1 MILGQ
6 IRLHPF
12 GGASDRSVTFTPGL
26 NVVLGPNEA
35 GKSTLVAA
43 LRAALFRTTQLT
55 AVRFRNEMQSY
66 LPVTGGDTLRVT
78 LRFAVDG
85 QTYMLEKA
93 WGASRSSRL
102 SLPGGGELTGPE
114 MVENRL
120 AGFLQFGEGTYNYVL
135 ITYQSH
141 LAGTVE
147 ELRENPL
154 QSTEVLTSLLQ
165 RSIFQSDGVSVERL
179 RMLVK
184 QREEEYFSRW
194 DRQRRGPE
202 GGRDIDRPWG
212 REVGAILKSW
222 YDMRRTERAHAEA
235 VAYEKAMDDFAAG
248 ISVLQRDVDSATA
261 YVNAHAPF
269 VADARKR
276 ADLGR
281 RLETINAEIPGLK
294 EVQQQ
299 WPRNEEQMKR
309 LHDEVEHL
317 REEYRSLQ
325 TEQRQTEEFL
335 SQQSRRETFARA
347 RIEHDRVADEERR
360 LATLRTIND
369 RDMKLLKDAEVH
381 LKGLQIKIESQ
392 KLALRLEARAPFAGR
407 MRTSA
412 GDRDLNVQP
421 GESVNETTRG
431 TFELLHAD
439 WSLTVR
445 SATDDAL
452 ALQEAFET
460 QTARYRELCRRLA
473 VESSEE
479 ATAVRRSY
487 DEQKTRVENARAALK
502 ALIGKE
508 SYESMAQSMEALAA
522 TVPGRSVGVIS
533 SLMKEVTSQ
542 GENKSRDEKELQR
555 QCTAWEQQYTDQDH
569 LLDLLVRRKQ
579 EALDLERQLRALAPL
594 PDGIQ
599 DAAAY
604 VVDFDRRKDELA
616 AKKEQLSK
624 MLLERAVFEKNEP
637 KESLEETRD
646 RLRDLRAGF
655 EAARAAGESYAR
667 IREELERLV
676 GAVDAQTY
684 KPLQDRFE
692 RLVDQLTLHRYNG
705 LQMEGPLPVK
715 VKGAGPAFGLNMLSH
730 GTLDVLS
737 LAVRVGMAEYYL
749 DGREGFFLMD
759 DPLVNMDPER
769 QRAAVDCLR
778 EFAGRKQTIIL
789 TCHPSHAEMLGGN
802 LNQL

>member
-1 MILGQ
+1 
-6 IRLHPF
+6 
-12 GGASDRSVTFTPGL
+12 
-26 NVVLGPNEA
+26 
-35 GKSTLVAA
+35 
-43 LRAALFRTTQLT
+43 
-55 AVRFRNEMQSY
+55 
-66 LPVTGGDTLRVT
+66 
-78 LRFAVDG
+78 
-85 QTYMLEKA
+85 
-93 WGASRSSRL
+93 
-102 SLPGGGELTGPE
+102 
-114 MVENRL
+114 
-120 AGFLQFGEGTYNYVL
+120 
-135 ITYQSH
+135 
-141 LAGTVE
+141 
-147 ELRENPL
+147 
-154 QSTEVLTSLLQ
+154 
-165 RSIFQSDGVSVERL
+165 
-179 RMLVK
+179 
-184 QREEEYFSRW
+184 
-194 DRQRRGPE
+194 
-202 GGRDIDRPWG
+202 
-212 REVGAILKSW
+212 
-222 YDMRRTERAHAEA
+222 
-235 VAYEKAMDDFAAG
+235 
-248 ISVLQRDVDSATA
+248 
-261 YVNAHAPF
+261 
-269 VADARKR
+269 
-276 ADLGR
+276 
-281 RLETINAEIPGLK
+281 
-294 EVQQQ
+294 
-299 WPRNEEQMKR
+299 
-309 LHDEVEHL
+309 
-317 REEYRSLQ
+317 
-325 TEQRQTEEFL
+325 
-335 SQQSRRETFARA
+335 
-347 RIEHDRVADEERR
+347 
-360 LATLRTIND
+360 
-369 RDMKLLKDAEVH
+369 
-381 LKGLQIKIESQ
+381 
-392 KLALRLEARAPFAGR
+392 
-407 MRTSA
+407 
-412 GDRDLNVQP
+412 
-421 GESVNETTRG
+421 
-431 TFELLHAD
+431 
-439 WSLTVR
+439 
-445 SATDDAL
+445 
-452 ALQEAFET
+452 
-460 QTARYRELCRRLA
+460 
-473 VESSEE
+473 
-479 ATAVRRSY
+479 
-487 DEQKTRVENARAALK
+487 LK

-604 VVDFDRRKDELA
+604 VVVFDRRKDELA

-637 KESLEETRD
+637 QESLEETRD

-749 DGREGFFLMD
+749 NGREGFFLMD